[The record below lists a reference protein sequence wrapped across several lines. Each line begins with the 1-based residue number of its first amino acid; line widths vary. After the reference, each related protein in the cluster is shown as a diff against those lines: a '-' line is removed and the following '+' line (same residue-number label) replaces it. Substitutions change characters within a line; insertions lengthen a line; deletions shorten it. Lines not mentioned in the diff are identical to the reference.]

1 MIIKEHKNYKK
12 HLLLLIFILIITS
25 HTACDGKVPDS
36 GSGKVRVIKSHCS
49 VSDEGIIYEDDNGKC
64 YYDFSSGG
72 NAYFCFRPNCDH
84 YNVDCVARANHPY
97 TFLIGNDQYYIKT
110 GSLTDKDS
118 KVRIISYLYKSDVSH
133 SDVKCVVEFEG
144 INLSDGFLI
153 GDTLYLLILKP
164 DIVDGVATNYG
175 RYDMYRINMK
185 NYSVKK
191 THVKE
196 GDNIGYI
203 LFGCIDNKLIM
214 YYRYMDKE
222 IDPADYGKTGDMA
235 SFMEDTENYRRYME
249 DVMEVFHEGM
259 CYYDIKT
266 HKIVDIDL
274 PVFTFLYKDSYY
286 YNKKIGEG
294 LYQLVAYNF
303 ATGEETLIFNGPVS
317 SIDAVGDMLFIKE
330 GKEAIGQLTFT
341 PVITFDKATC
351 GEYAYNLATG
361 ELNKVV
367 NNSPEKAEFELI
379 EERDGYYIFL
389 YSNLSEGIHRRVG
402 YMLKEDFINGRE
414 KITLVDPL

>member
-1 MIIKEHKNYKK
+1 MIAKVHKLYMN
-12 HLLLLIFILIITS
+12 HVLRLFLILLIVSL
-25 HTACDGKVPDS
+25 TACDDRAS
-36 GSGKVRVIKSHCS
+36 GSGSGEVRVIKRYCS
-49 VSDEGIIYEDDNGKC
+49 VSDEGIIYEDNIGKC
-64 YYDFSSGG
+64 YYDFASGK

-84 YNVDCVARANHPY
+84 YSIDCVARMNHPY
-97 TFLIGNDQYYIKT
+97 TFIIESVQYYIKT
-110 GSLTDKDS
+110 DFVTDKDS
-118 KVRIISYLYKSDVSH
+118 KVRVMSYLYKSDVSH
-133 SDVKCVVEFEG
+133 SDAKCVVEFEG
-144 INLSDGFLI
+144 ISLSDIFLI

-164 DIVDGVATNYG
+164 DIVDGVQTNNG

-191 THVKE
+191 TPVME
-196 GDNIGYI
+196 GGNIGYQ

-214 YYRYMDKE
+214 YYKYMDKE
-222 IDPADYGKTGDMA
+222 INPADYGKTGDML

-274 PVFTFLYKDSYY
+274 PVFKFLYKDSYY

-294 LYQLVAYNF
+294 QYQLVAYNF
-303 ATGEETLIFNGPVS
+303 ATGEETLIYDGAVN

-330 GKEAIGQLTFT
+330 GKEAISKYT
-341 PVITFDKATC
+341 ITHYIAFDKATC
-351 GEYAYNLATG
+351 GEFAYNLATG
-361 ELNKVV
+361 ELIKIV
-367 NNSPEKAEFELI
+367 NNSHEKAEFELI

-414 KITLVDPL
+414 KITLVDPI